1 MNKKSNTVFEIIK
14 PFLVY
19 WAACITYLIFGNWS
33 VSGANISACLIYLIG
48 GISCGYFMNFK
59 KGAPGIILLS
69 IQLIIC
75 VFIPWTTDLTRNI
88 SQLGNIFTT
97 LFDFWLWNEKYS
109 IPAKTLSIIIPIAV
123 ILIGKW
129 LKSINKKQ
137 AE

>member
-1 MNKKSNTVFEIIK
+1 
-14 PFLVY
+14 
-19 WAACITYLIFGNWS
+19 
-33 VSGANISACLIYLIG
+33 
-48 GISCGYFMNFK
+48 MNFK

-97 LFDFWLWNEKYS
+97 LFDFWLWDEKYS
-109 IPAKTLSIIIPIAV
+109 IPVKTLSIIIPIAV